1 MHKIQD
7 APIENKKVLLRLD
20 LNVPMKD
27 GEIEGDKRIREA
39 LPTIQFLIDGGVSQI
54 IIVSHLGKPEGKNVP
69 ELSLWP
75 IANRLAELLKIDIK
89 FDKPATEFRLSD
101 VIVLLE
107 NLRFNPGEEEN
118 SETFAQ
124 SLANRADIFLSDAF
138 GTCHRAHASTAGVAK
153 FLPSFAGLL
162 IQKEV
167 QHLEKLLKNV
177 EHPYT
182 VILAGAKIADKLPV
196 VKNLATRADNFL
208 IGGAIAS
215 TFLSARRH
223 YLGKS
228 LLEPEEYAD
237 ANKIWQ
243 NLMDEPDRNL
253 YLPKD
258 LVLSLSID
266 KPEDVKEI
274 AVEDLLQP
282 NFEDYTAVDIGPKTI
297 ELYQNVITR
306 SKTIFWNGDMGV
318 ADVPE
323 FANGTVEIAQTLAK
337 VDAQVVIGGGD
348 TVAAVEKI
356 MNHPPAGGKPN
367 IFLSTGGGAT
377 LEYLSGKVL
386 PGLKVLE

>member
-7 APIENKKVLLRLD
+7 AEIKDKKVLLRVD
-20 LNVPMKD
+20 FNVPLKKD

-39 LPTIQFLIDGGVSQI
+39 LPTIQYLLENNVKEI
-54 IIVSHLGKPEGKNVP
+54 IIVSHLGKPDGKNVP

-75 IANRLAELLKIDIK
+75 IANRLAQLLNIDIK
-89 FDKPATEFRLSD
+89 FNEPADEFRLSD
-101 VIVLLE
+101 TIILLE
-107 NLRFNPGEEEN
+107 NLRFNHGEEEN
-118 SETFAQ
+118 DPEFSKE
-124 SLANRADIFLSDAF
+124 LAGRADIFVSDAF
-138 GTCHRAHASTAGVAK
+138 GTCHRAHASTVGVAK
-153 FLPSFAGLL
+153 LLPSFAGLL

-167 QHLEKLLKNV
+167 EHLEKLLKNV

-196 VKNLATRADNFL
+196 IKNLATRADNFL

-215 TFLSARRH
+215 TFLAARRH

-228 LLEPEEYAD
+228 LLELEEYKE
-237 ANKIWQ
+237 ANSIWQ
-243 NLMDEPDRNL
+243 NLMDDPNRNL

-258 LVLSLSID
+258 LVMSLSID
-266 KPEDVKEI
+266 KPEDVQEVD
-274 AVEDLLQP
+274 VEDLLQP
-282 NFEDYTAVDIGPKTI
+282 NYEDYVATDIGPETI
-297 ELYQNVITR
+297 ELYQSVIER

-318 ADVPE
+318 ADIPE

-356 MNHPPAGGKPN
+356 EPNKPN

-377 LEYLSGKVL
+377 LEYLSGKEL
-386 PGLKVLE
+386 PGLKVLGY